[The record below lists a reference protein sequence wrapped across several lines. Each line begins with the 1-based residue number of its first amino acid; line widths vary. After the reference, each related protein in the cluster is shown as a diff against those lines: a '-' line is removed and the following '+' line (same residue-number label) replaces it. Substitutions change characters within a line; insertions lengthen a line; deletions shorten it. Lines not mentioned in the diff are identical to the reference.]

1 MNLELQL
8 PSFIFGLIIGL
19 ALMLVLGQSYHFIL
33 GGRRLR
39 RLAAEVNHLRQVVEQ
54 KDRYIRKSL
63 EALKQEGLELPHP
76 QLPQSPTTPT
86 APGRSPTRSDR

>member
-1 MNLELQL
+1 MNLELQF

-19 ALMLVLGQSYHFIL
+19 ALMLVLGQSYHFIF

-39 RLAAEVNHLRQVVEQ
+39 RLAGEVNHLRQVVEQ

-63 EALKQEGLELPHP
+63 EALRKEGLE
-76 QLPQSPTTPT
+76 LPQSPTTPA
-86 APGRSPTRSDR
+86 APDRSPTRSDR

>member
-1 MNLELQL
+1 MNLELQF

-39 RLAAEVNHLRQVVEQ
+39 RMAGEVNHLRQVVEQ
-54 KDRYIRKSL
+54 KDRYVRKSL
-63 EALKQEGLELPHP
+63 EALMQEGIELPP
-76 QLPQSPTTPT
+76 PQSPTTPT